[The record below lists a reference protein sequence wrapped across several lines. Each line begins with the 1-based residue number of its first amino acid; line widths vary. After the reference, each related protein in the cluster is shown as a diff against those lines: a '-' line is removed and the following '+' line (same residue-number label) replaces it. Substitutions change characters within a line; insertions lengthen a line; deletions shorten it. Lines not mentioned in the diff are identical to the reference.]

1 MAKYT
6 SKKNN
11 HYIQAG
17 WTGFGWGYQKSNNI
31 NRQDNRYNKVWTFKL
46 NDIFEDNKIVSWL
59 SFDELFKKGYISKEI
74 NAETNFY
81 SNFLLLDDLDTDFA
95 KDCEDFIV
103 SVKEIESK
111 IFSHFNGNIYLNAN
125 PFTIEDQKKLITEL
139 KSFIALHLSRTKLSV
154 LRTFLEIDD
163 LFINNSNSKSKILIP
178 RNISEKEL
186 NEFNEMFSK
195 VDENNYFEYKKKIAH
210 FDINLNYKEI
220 MKKMNN
226 FTHIKFVAHQSISKN
241 EVLNN
246 FFLSEVPFFN
256 QDFLQEEHKNNYK
269 THFVEFL
276 KLNYKEKIENT
287 YVDFLNNSTFLNEI
301 DDLFDNFIVGLL
313 SRRVKILLTKEDSFL
328 SNCLSDWFFEKNS
341 NVYDEIVIQNCFSSV
356 VCYSEDSIKNLYE
369 NIIQIEFKYFKD
381 NYIKVNKK
389 INNKTFEY
397 NYKYNKFK
405 KYIYIKFIFL
415 DINNIEINILNRK
428 QLNINSKYLKP
439 LRYEKIKTTITFP
452 IHHLKPNIFKILTHK
467 VHKKFTISQQYELV
481 KFIFKSKYGTIT
493 IKKNM

>member
-31 NRQDNRYNKVWTFKL
+31 NRQDNRYNKVWTLKL

-276 KLNYKEKIENT
+276 KPGIFTPKGVVQYTQKQNNNIPLIKI
-287 YVDFLNNSTFLNEI
+287 
-301 DDLFDNFIVGLL
+301 NFTELAMAVNISKVEYFT
-313 SRRVKILLTKEDSFL
+313 I
-328 SNCLSDWFFEKNS
+328 
-341 NVYDEIVIQNCFSSV
+341 I
-356 VCYSEDSIKNLYE
+356 E
-369 NIIQIEFKYFKD
+369 NII
-381 NYIKVNKK
+381 
-389 INNKTFEY
+389 
-397 NYKYNKFK
+397 
-405 KYIYIKFIFL
+405 KYIG
-415 DINNIEINILNRK
+415 D
-428 QLNINSKYLKP
+428 
-439 LRYEKIKTTITFP
+439 KI
-452 IHHLKPNIFKILTHK
+452 HK
-467 VHKKFTISQQYELV
+467 VTKIIIYKTLTNIY
-481 KFIFKSKYGTIT
+481 
-493 IKKNM
+493 